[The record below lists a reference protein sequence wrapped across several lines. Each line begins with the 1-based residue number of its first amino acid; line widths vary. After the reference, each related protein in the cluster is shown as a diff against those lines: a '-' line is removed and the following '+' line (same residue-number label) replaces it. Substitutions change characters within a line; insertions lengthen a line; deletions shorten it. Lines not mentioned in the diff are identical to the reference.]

1 MNICMFSL
9 CSYECLLAVV
19 RMRGYYGPCWI
30 KYGCPTFCS
39 RKYRN
44 IPKLLGS
51 TSTPVCVKSSH
62 ELYIGSFRTKTQK
75 PDCGSPSVAT
85 QFLHP
90 KIVIAFQMGQLKCRQ
105 EYCVCDV
112 HLHGWT
118 GWQHYGLPNT
128 ACGILFYHNL
138 IPRRCAHTGTVCT
151 I

>member
-1 MNICMFSL
+1 M
-9 CSYECLLAVV
+9 
-19 RMRGYYGPCWI
+19 
-30 KYGCPTFCS
+30 
-39 RKYRN
+39 
-44 IPKLLGS
+44 LGS

-105 EYCVCDV
+105 EYCIGGG
-112 HLHGWT
+112 HLHGLKLAALRSSEHRMRHNVLSQLDTKTLCPHWDC
-118 GWQHYGLPNT
+118 L
-128 ACGILFYHNL
+128 HNL
-138 IPRRCAHTGTVCT
+138 GGHSGVIKQHFRCLCLPPLICQGQPGLKVFSTKLCLVAGTYGN